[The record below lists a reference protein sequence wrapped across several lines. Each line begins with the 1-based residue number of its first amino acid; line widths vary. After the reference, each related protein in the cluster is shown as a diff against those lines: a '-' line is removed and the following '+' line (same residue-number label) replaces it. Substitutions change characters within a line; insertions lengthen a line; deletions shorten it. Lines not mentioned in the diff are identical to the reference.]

1 MSDKYDVEY
10 AKDPFYGNEFNEF
23 INLTVKFAGFNHELP
38 FTAMETDPLE
48 HGRLLY
54 RNAKAG
60 LYGEIQPFQYPVN
73 RQALIDQAKEKRK
86 LLESA
91 FSKLQAYGLTPEEI
105 AILTNNE
112 KFIEKPKVLDTSGGT
127 FPSNVPGY
135 VFDDGRDP
143 IKPNV
148 PSASRL
154 PPSIISAKTLSEANK
169 KLKET
174 SYLISP
180 EIQALLEPKSAEAAR
195 EYVKTI
201 TKVITKAQAAME
213 AKEPYEVDLPELH
226 VKFKTGA

>member
-1 MSDKYDVEY
+1 MDNKYEIEY

-23 INLTVKFAGFNHELP
+23 INLTVKFAGFNYEMP

-73 RQALIDQAKEKRK
+73 RQALIDAAKEKRK

-105 AILTNNE
+105 AVLTRNE
-112 KFIEKPKVLDTSGGT
+112 KLIEKPKEPDMSGGT

-135 VFDDGRDP
+135 VFDENQG
-143 IKPNV
+143 I
-148 PSASRL
+148 ASTTSPRL

-169 KLKET
+169 RLKET
-174 SYLISP
+174 SHLVSP
-180 EIQALLEPKSAEAAR
+180 EIQSLLEPKSAEAAR

-201 TKVITKAQAAME
+201 TQVISKAQAAMD
-213 AKEPYEVDLPELH
+213 AKERYEVDLPELH